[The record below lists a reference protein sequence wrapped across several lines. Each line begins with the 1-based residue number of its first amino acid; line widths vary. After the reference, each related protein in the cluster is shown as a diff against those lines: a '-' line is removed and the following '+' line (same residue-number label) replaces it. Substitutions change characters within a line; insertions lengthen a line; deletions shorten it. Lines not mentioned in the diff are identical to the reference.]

1 MATTAD
7 AVIIGGG
14 IMGCSILYN
23 LAALG
28 MTNTLLLEKD
38 VLGSG
43 STSRSQAILRMHYS
57 NEVTSLL
64 AWKSLEVIKNFEEL
78 IGTPSGYT
86 KSGYFLIVA
95 DEAGKQAMRDNVA
108 MHQSLGI
115 ATSEV
120 TLDEAREIAPMLSFQ
135 DNEAFAYEPE
145 SGYADPYSMTTG
157 YASRAKD
164 MGARIKDGTTV
175 TAIEMEGGK
184 ITAVVTQDERIETG
198 IVVVAAGPW
207 SRPILR
213 TIGVDLPL
221 GTVRHQIINL
231 RRPNDLPEHPAIGD
245 IANDFSSRPDIGFRT
260 LLGVGEEESPGPDS
274 YNQGLDMPDVESGLK
289 RLIKRIPAMSQAL
302 FQGGWSGLFTTT
314 PDWHQIL
321 DGVEGIDGLYCAVG
335 FSGHGFKESP
345 MIGLTM
351 AELITQGKA
360 STIDISM
367 LNMARFNNG
376 KLLRSRYT
384 MQVLA

>member
-1 MATTAD
+1 MATTAE

-14 IMGCSILYN
+14 VMGCSILYN

-28 MTNTLLLEKD
+28 MTNTLLLEQD

-64 AWKSLEVIKNFEEL
+64 AWKSLEVIKNFEEMT
-78 IGTPSGYT
+78 GTPSGYT

-95 DEAGKQAMRDNVA
+95 DEADKQAMRDNVA
-108 MHQSLGI
+108 MHQTLGI
-115 ATSEV
+115 ATNEV
-120 TLDEAREIAPMLSFQ
+120 SIDEAREIAPMLSFQ
-135 DNEAFAYEPE
+135 ENEAFAYEPE
-145 SGYADPYSMTTG
+145 SGYADPYSITTG
-157 YASRAKD
+157 YASRARE
-164 MGARIKDGTTV
+164 MGARIQNGTTV
-175 TAIEMEGGK
+175 TGIEMQGGK
-184 ITAVVTQDERIETG
+184 IVAVVTPDERIETS

-207 SRPILR
+207 SRQVMR
-213 TIGVDLPL
+213 TVGVDLPL
-221 GTVRHQIINL
+221 GTVRHQVINL
-231 RRPNDLPEHPAIGD
+231 RRPNSLPEHPAIGD
-245 IANDFSSRPDIGFRT
+245 IANDYSSRPDIGFRT

-274 YNQGLDMPDVESGLK
+274 YNQGLDMPDVESGMA
-289 RLIKRIPAMSQAL
+289 RLVKRIPAMSEAL

-321 DGVEGIDGLYCAVG
+321 DSVEGIDGLYCAVG

-351 AELITQGKA
+351 AELITQGHA

-367 LNMARFNNG
+367 LNMNRFNEG